1 MAGEQGP
8 SGIQRS
14 LRVDDVMADAEREDG
29 NVAGARRLRVD
40 RAQQPADA
48 DQGKWLQSGFGV
60 MSTVVKEFSP
70 FGLRPPR
77 AIEC

>member
-1 MAGEQGP
+1 
-8 SGIQRS
+8 
-14 LRVDDVMADAEREDG
+14 MADAEREDG

-70 FGLRPPR
+70 FGLRPPG
-77 AIEC
+77 AIECSHLISRLSIVIVECHWRLS